1 MKEVFALLVAI
12 NPGWGISS
20 WWMDGCWIDS
30 FFILSFFH
38 SLIGCLID
46 WPCWWSDWLS
56 GGLVDGVQA
65 FPPFTE
71 LSKSAPIEMSRGQC
85 SQATNGLQ
93 NGVRCC
99 TQRLTVW
106 PSHAQRQHLGWKSW
120 EGSAPGHVAN
130 KSLQHFDGRLGRSI
144 FDRRNHAPVWCTPV
158 MNYIKLLVPWPLC
171 IRVLSFHPQRDR
183 SASVPREVGVGTHV
197 LGNVFSK
204 GDGILVFAEMSTNPA
219 LYGPV
224 SRLVARTQ
232 LRITCQPCKP
242 YFSSLCNSHM
252 GCRTQD
258 QLIGRQKLKKLNR
271 LKFGLQVVTGP
282 GHVEAKVLPS

>member
-1 MKEVFALLVAI
+1 
-12 NPGWGISS
+12 
-20 WWMDGCWIDS
+20 
-30 FFILSFFH
+30 
-38 SLIGCLID
+38 
-46 WPCWWSDWLS
+46 
-56 GGLVDGVQA
+56 
-65 FPPFTE
+65 
-71 LSKSAPIEMSRGQC
+71 MSRGQC
-85 SQATNGLQ
+85 SHQATNGLQ

-120 EGSAPGHVAN
+120 EGSDPGHVAN
-130 KSLQHFDGRLGRSI
+130 ESLQHFDGRLGALF
-144 FDRRNHAPVWCTPV
+144 FDRRNHAPVWCTPG
-158 MNYIKLLVPWPLC
+158 MNCIRQLVPGPLC

-183 SASVPREVGVGTHV
+183 SASVPREAGVGHMLQICWSTFEMFS

-224 SRLVARTQ
+224 SRLIARTK

-258 QLIGRQKLKKLNR
+258 QLLGRQKLKKLNR
-271 LKFGLQVVTGP
+271 LKFGL
-282 GHVEAKVLPS
+282 